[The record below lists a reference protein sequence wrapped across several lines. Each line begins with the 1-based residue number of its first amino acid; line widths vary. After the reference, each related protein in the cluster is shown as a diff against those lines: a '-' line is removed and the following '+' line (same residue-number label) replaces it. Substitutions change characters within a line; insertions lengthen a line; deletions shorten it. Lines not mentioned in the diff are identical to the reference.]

1 MRHVFTL
8 LLVVFSF
15 VICASQNIH
24 NYPPQSRGKVEEK
37 LRDHVSFLTSKKL
50 LGRSTLSGHD
60 TLAAG
65 YIDSLF
71 KSYKLEPYTL
81 VPKTSYHQPVGI
93 ISHKP
98 DTRYVSYR
106 GINYQYF
113 NDFICLGP
121 DPVANKEYEIV
132 FGGFGTEK
140 EIDSLNLDGKALFF
154 LTNNL
159 RVGAMKINEMVTS
172 KGCIL
177 VLAANY
183 SNATQFELISK
194 QLSNDHKNIRY
205 SILGSKNMGAS
216 RFFAKFGK
224 PIPQILLSDG
234 LAMHFLGESPQKVA
248 AKIENGETVKP
259 FAPFFKLG
267 SQFNYKTD
275 TIKTFNV
282 VGFIPAKK
290 PTQQSI
296 VLSAH
301 FDHLMAD
308 EQNWYPGADDNASGV
323 AVLLEVAKTLSEML
337 TGEMRPCRNI
347 VFAAFTGEEIGLL
360 GSEGY
365 TQQPIFSIDS
375 TVVVI
380 NLDMVGRESKKKPSE
395 RILFIDGKEEYNN
408 FIDILNLYNVK
419 GEQHIKPNSLD
430 DATLF
435 SISDHTSFLQKSIPA
450 FLINTGIHNDYHKPT
465 DTFEKLNYANMA
477 SIYELLL
484 KTVYHL
490 ATQPDPWQM
499 PEE

>member
-1 MRHVFTL
+1 MRYIFTQL
-8 LLVVFSF
+8 LLVFSST
-15 VICASQNIH
+15 ICVSQSIH
-24 NYPPQSRGKVEEK
+24 NFPLQSRAEVEEK
-37 LRDHVSFLTSKKL
+37 LKEHVSFLTSKKL

-60 TLAAG
+60 TLAAR

-71 KSYKLEPYTL
+71 KLYKFEPYTL
-81 VPKTSYHQPVGI
+81 VPRTSYHQPVGI
-93 ISHKP
+93 ISHEP
-98 DTRYVSYR
+98 DSRNISYR
-106 GINYQYF
+106 GINHNYF

-121 DPVANKEYEIV
+121 DPLANKQYEIV
-132 FGGFGTEK
+132 FGGFGTEE
-140 EIDSLNLDGKALFF
+140 EIDSLNLDGKALFI

-159 RVGAMKINEMVTS
+159 RVGTMKINELVTA
-172 KGCIL
+172 KGCQL

-183 SNATQFELISK
+183 SNTAQFELISK
-194 QLSNDHKNIRY
+194 QLSNDHKHIRY
-205 SILGSKNMGAS
+205 SLLGSRNMGAS

-224 PIPQILLSDG
+224 PIPQILLSDD
-234 LAMHFLGESPQKVA
+234 LAMRFLGESPQKVA
-248 AKIENGETVKP
+248 AKIENGETLRP

-267 SQFNYKTD
+267 FQFNYKTD

-282 VGFIPAKK
+282 VGFIPSKE
-290 PTQQSI
+290 PTEQSVI
-296 VLSAH
+296 LSAH
-301 FDHLMAD
+301 FDHLKAD

-323 AVLLEVAKTLSEML
+323 AVMLEVAKSLSEML

-375 TVVVI
+375 TVIVI
-380 NLDMVGRESKKKPSE
+380 NLDMVGRESKKKPNE

-408 FIDILNLYNVK
+408 FIDVLSLCNISS
-419 GEQHIKPNSLD
+419 EQIIKPNSLD

-435 SISDHTSFLQKSIPA
+435 SISDHTSFQQKNIPA
-450 FLINTGIHNDYHKPT
+450 FLINTGIHSDYHQPT
-465 DTFEKLNYANMA
+465 DTHEKLNYANMA
-477 SIYELLL
+477 SIYDLLL